1 MKGKELVALVVI
13 VFILGVLFGTCLGI
27 YTTTETL
34 TNNAIRNGLAE
45 YRANPIT
52 GEVKCYSLCTCK
64 TNKTNKL
71 CLFDGDGDR
80 SK

>member
-1 MKGKELVALVVI
+1 MKDKELVALVV
-13 VFILGVLFGTCLGI
+13 VGFILGLLVGTCLGI
-27 YTTTETL
+27 YTTTESL
-34 TNNAIRNGLAE
+34 KRNAVKNGLAE

-64 TNKTNKL
+64 TNKF
-71 CLFDGDGDR
+71 CLFDGDR

>member
-1 MKGKELVALVVI
+1 MKDRELVALVV
-13 VFILGVLFGTCLGI
+13 VGFILGVSFGMCLGI
-27 YTTTETL
+27 YTMTESL
-34 TNNAIRNGLAE
+34 IDNAVKNGLAE

-64 TNKTNKL
+64 TNKF
-71 CLFDGDGDR
+71 CLFDGAR

>member
-1 MKGKELVALVVI
+1 MKDYKELVILVMVG
-13 VFILGVLFGTCLGI
+13 FILGVLFGMCLGI
-27 YTTTETL
+27 YTTTESVI
-34 TNNAIRNGLAE
+34 NDAIRNGLGE

-64 TNKTNKL
+64 TNKL
-71 CLFDGDGDR
+71 CLFDGDR